1 MLKASDRILHDI
13 LHCFEDCV
21 DHDAARGAGGE
32 DELKDFKYILTL
44 RKWYDFDRRRE
55 LRCFVVDGVF
65 RGRREFLLCSLG

>member
-21 DHDAARGAGGE
+21 DYDAARGADGE

-44 RKWYDFDRRRE
+44 RKW
-55 LRCFVVDGVF
+55 
-65 RGRREFLLCSLG
+65 